1 MVTSLLQNE
10 KGLESPSSA
19 TQSAAEKQNLDNTAV
34 DVEELSPR
42 NLHGVKVSLH
52 SHRRNTGRSR

>member
-1 MVTSLLQNE
+1 MATSLLQDE

-19 TQSAAEKQNLDNTAV
+19 TQAAAEKQNLDDTVVN
-34 DVEELSPR
+34 VEELPPR

-52 SHRRNTGRSR
+52 SHRRNTGGSR

>member
-1 MVTSLLQNE
+1 MGTSPLQDE

-19 TQSAAEKQNLDNTAV
+19 TQVAAEKQNLDDTAV
-34 DVEELSPR
+34 NVEELSPR

-52 SHRRNTGRSR
+52 SHRRNTGRAR